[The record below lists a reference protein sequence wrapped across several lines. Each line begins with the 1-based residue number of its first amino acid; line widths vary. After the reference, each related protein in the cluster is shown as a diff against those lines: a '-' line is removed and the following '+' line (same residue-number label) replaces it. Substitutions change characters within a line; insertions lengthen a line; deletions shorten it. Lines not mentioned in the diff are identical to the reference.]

1 MHVYMPY
8 FLYVF
13 IHGKIPRLIPHFGY
27 CKKKKAGAINMGVQI
42 TETDSLL
49 FRYII
54 SRGTAGPYCCSI
66 SRPMRNP
73 SFS

>member
-8 FLYVF
+8 FLYLF
-13 IHGKIPRLIPHFGY
+13 IHGKIPRLIPHFGFV
-27 CKKKKAGAINMGVQI
+27 KKKKAAAINMGVQI
-42 TETDSLL
+42 TETDYLL

-54 SRGTAGPYCCSI
+54 SRGTAGSYCSSI
-66 SRPMRNP
+66 SRHMRNP